1 MFLLEYIQK
10 WRFELWELAFYQEF
24 KVKGGITQGKM
35 WELQIKAKEALKC
48 VIYKWKIC
56 AFMNNLH

>member
-10 WRFELWELAFYQEF
+10 WRFELWELAFYQKF
-24 KVKGGITQGKM
+24 KVGITQGKM

-48 VIYKWKIC
+48 VIYKWKIMC
-56 AFMNNLH
+56 IHE